1 MEVSAVRAGTETK
14 YHFGDDESR
23 HCDFGNHLDN
33 SIKSKDDLPDGLE
46 VFCDVR
52 NKSCSDGVGVQTAS
66 VGTYQPNEYRSLRHA
81 WQRVGVG
88 AGLLERELPG
98 SPGGRVGVAARRL
111 FPARFARRLLDQR
124 SLVHALR
131 EPAPQAHHLEL
142 ERLQRVPRGPDYYL
156 LNL

>member
-66 VGTYQPNEYRSLRHA
+66 VGTYQPNEFGLYDMHGNVSEWVRDCWNESYRGAPADGSA
-81 WQRVGVG
+81 WQRGDYSRRVLRG
-88 AGLLERELPG
+88 G
-98 SPGGRVGVAARRL
+98 SWISDLWFMRSAS
-111 FPARFARRLLDQR
+111 RLL
-124 SLVHALR
+124 
-131 EPAPQAHHLEL
+131 
-142 ERLQRVPRGPDYYL
+142 RLITSNWSDFNGFRVARTITS
-156 LNL
+156 

>member
-1 MEVSAVRAGTETK
+1 MRAGTETK

-66 VGTYQPNEYRSLRHA
+66 VGTYQPNEFGLYDMHGNVSEWVRDCWNESYRGAPADGSA
-81 WQRVGVG
+81 WQRGDYSRRVLRG
-88 AGLLERELPG
+88 G
-98 SPGGRVGVAARRL
+98 SWISDLWFMRSAS
-111 FPARFARRLLDQR
+111 RLL
-124 SLVHALR
+124 
-131 EPAPQAHHLEL
+131 
-142 ERLQRVPRGPDYYL
+142 RLITSNWSDFNGFRVARTITS
-156 LNL
+156 